1 MRQNSFLGF
10 IVILLAAK
18 HIEPCR
24 AWQDSRKA
32 GRMLVEIR
40 LHPLFSSPV
49 PPTPSRWW
57 MRMLI
62 GKPDEDLLQSLLK
75 EGESGTKRDADYW
88 YTLGMLQVVLNKPE
102 EAQRSLT
109 QALDGDEFAALDAR
123 PWALL
128 GRIFEA
134 YGLADA
140 AATAYERARSSPQPD
155 EMAKWT
161 ISLIG
166 R

>member
-1 MRQNSFLGF
+1 
-10 IVILLAAK
+10 
-18 HIEPCR
+18 
-24 AWQDSRKA
+24 
-32 GRMLVEIR
+32 
-40 LHPLFSSPV
+40 
-49 PPTPSRWW
+49 
-57 MRMLI
+57 MRMPI
-62 GKPDEDLLQSLLK
+62 GKPDEELLQSLLK
-75 EGESGTKRDADYW
+75 EGESGTKPEADYW

-109 QALDGDEFAALDAR
+109 QALDGDRFAALDAR

-134 YGLADA
+134 YSLTDA

-155 EMAKWT
+155 ELAKWT